1 MRPLQLPKL
10 AVCWAAVGFLMMG
23 FGLICLLI
31 AERRK
36 KQSTKK
42 QFFASLIAGESRDH

>member
-1 MRPLQLPKL
+1 L
-10 AVCWAAVGFLMMG
+10 ADCWAAAGFLMMG

-36 KQSTKK
+36 RQSTKM
-42 QFFASLIAGESRDH
+42 QSFARLVAGESRDH

>member
-1 MRPLQLPKL
+1 MAPSENE
-10 AVCWAAVGFLMMG
+10 GIHEG

-36 KQSTKK
+36 RQSTKK
-42 QFFASLIAGESRDH
+42 QSFARLIAGESRDH